1 MENKEGEE
9 QQPQSQQDIEMGG
22 IIDKEESKDEEEYV
36 IDETISPLENLR
48 ALGYIIHKETP
59 TDLGKLR

>member
-1 MENKEGEE
+1 
-9 QQPQSQQDIEMGG
+9 MGG
-22 IIDKEESKDEEEYV
+22 IIDKEESKAEEEYV

-48 ALGYIIHKETP
+48 ALGYIIYKETP